1 MGGTEEHLARI
12 ARQHLETARLL
23 GVDFVPVAASDRA
36 APSPRGDHSGG
47 DSSPRPSA
55 PIIAEAKPAP
65 RLSAPDSKEARLAE
79 LRKQYEREAEVP
91 RQIKGWNKIVFGD
104 GCPEAR
110 LMFVGEAP
118 GADED
123 VQGIPFVGRAGQ
135 KLNEMI
141 TAMGLRREDV
151 YIANVLKVRPPDNR
165 TPTPEE
171 AQLDGP
177 YLVDQI
183 RIIAPEVIVALGRPA
198 SHFLL
203 NTTDSMSNMRGRWF
217 AFEGIPVMPTFH
229 PAYLL
234 RAYTPENRQK
244 VWSDLQQVMRKLGM
258 PAG

>member
-1 MGGTEEHLARI
+1 MHESSGSTARI
-12 ARQHLETARLL
+12 ARQHLETTRLL
-23 GVDFVPVAASDRA
+23 GVDFVPLGAARA
-36 APSPRGDHSGG
+36 T
-47 DSSPRPSA
+47 PSA
-55 PIIAEAKPAP
+55 IAEPKPMVRTIAP
-65 RLSAPDSKEARLAE
+65 GSKASRLRE
-79 LRKQYEREAEVP
+79 LRERYEREAEVP
-91 RQIKGWNKIVFGD
+91 RQIKGWKKIVFGD
-104 GCPEAR
+104 GDPEAR

-141 TAMGLRREDV
+141 TAMGLSRERV

-183 RIIAPEVIVALGRPA
+183 RIIAPEVIVSLGKPA
-198 SHFLL
+198 AHFLL
-203 NTTDSMSNMRGRWF
+203 DSTDSMSNLRGRWHE
-217 AFEGIPVMPTFH
+217 FEGVPVMPTFH

-244 VWSDLQQVMRKLGM
+244 VWSDLQQVMRKLGL
-258 PAG
+258 AGA